1 MYRRLMLRTALMGLV
16 LALPALARAADEPTK
31 TDRPAV
37 VVRIAALNDL
47 RADLKYLAD
56 LVGQGE
62 KVKQFDA
69 LIESRLDGVDL
80 KKPVGAYGWVGR
92 MGIDSQAVIL
102 VPVSDQKAF
111 LGLLEGF
118 DIKPDK
124 GEDGVYTANI
134 EKLPAP
140 AYLRFANGYAYIT
153 VRDKEL
159 LDKGKLLAPETVL
172 PAGQVGTFSLTVN
185 IDQIPDN
192 LKELALGNLDNHL
205 ANEKDKEVPNE
216 TEEQKKLRLAA
227 IDETAAVLKSVLT
240 NGGETSLRLELN
252 RKTGDLAL
260 SASMAGKA
268 GSPLAATIKN
278 LGRARSITASLI
290 GSDSA
295 LNSTLNLSVPQKMR
309 ALLTPVIEQQ
319 EKKALE
325 KETDRSRREAFDSLL
340 KAINPTLKSGEV
352 DVSADL
358 RGPFESG
365 LYTLVAGIKVQDG
378 AGIDKALRQIVG
390 QLPPKQRKIVTFDVE
405 KVGSVAIHSVAPDKN
420 DKKVQQMFGDNPLY
434 VAVRNNELVVAMG
447 EKGLSTLK
455 EALEAAPK
463 AAPLLQMQMSA
474 RRLAPL
480 LVQDNK
486 EAPEIAR
493 KVFSA
498 DKGDDKLQL
507 TMEGGEL
514 LKLRLGMKGK
524 VVTFFDKL
532 GQAKKRQAK

>member
-1 MYRRLMLRTALMGLV
+1 MLRAALVGLV
-16 LALPALARAADEPTK
+16 LALPALARAADAPQK

-37 VVRIAALNDL
+37 VVRIAALDDL
-47 RADLKYLAD
+47 RADLQYLAE

-62 KVKQFDA
+62 KTKQLDG
-69 LIESRLDGVDL
+69 IIQSRLEGIDA
-80 KKPVGAYGWVGR
+80 KKPLGAYGWVGR
-92 MGIDSQAVIL
+92 MGIDSQVVVLI
-102 VPVSDQKAF
+102 PVADQKAF
-111 LGLLEGF
+111 LGVLEGF
-118 DIKPDK
+118 NITPDK
-124 GEDGVYTANI
+124 GADGVYTVNLDQ
-134 EKLPAP
+134 LPAP
-140 AYLRFANGYAYIT
+140 AYFRFANGYAYIT

-159 LDKGKLLAPETVL
+159 LDKGKLLAPEKVL
-172 PAGQVGTFSLTVN
+172 PAGQVGTLSLAVN

-205 ANEKDKEVPNE
+205 ANEKDKDVPNE
-216 TEEQKKLRLAA
+216 TEAEKKLRLAA
-227 IDETAAVLKSVLT
+227 IDHLGAALKSVLT
-240 NGGETSLRLELN
+240 NGGETALRLELN
-252 RKTGDLAL
+252 RKTGDLSL
-260 SASMAGKA
+260 SLSMAGKA
-268 GSPLAATIKN
+268 GSPLAATIKD
-278 LGRARSITASLI
+278 LGRAKSITASLI
-290 GSDSA
+290 GPDSA

-309 ALLTPVIEQQ
+309 AMLGPVIEQQ

-325 KETDRSRREAFDSLL
+325 KETDKSKREALGSLL
-340 KAINPTLKSGEV
+340 KAIDPTLKSGEL

-405 KVGSVAIHSVAPDKN
+405 KVGPIAIHSVAQDKN
-420 DKKVQQMFGDNPLY
+420 DKKVQQMFGENPLY
-434 VAVRNNELVVAMG
+434 VAVRDNELIVALG

-455 EALEAAPK
+455 EALATAPK

-474 RRLAPL
+474 LRMAPL

-493 KVFSA
+493 KVFNA
-498 DKGDDKLQL
+498 DKGDDKLHL

-514 LKLRLGMKGK
+514 LKLRLGMKGQ
-524 VVTFFDKL
+524 VVTFFEKL
-532 GQAKKRQAK
+532 GRAKKGQAK